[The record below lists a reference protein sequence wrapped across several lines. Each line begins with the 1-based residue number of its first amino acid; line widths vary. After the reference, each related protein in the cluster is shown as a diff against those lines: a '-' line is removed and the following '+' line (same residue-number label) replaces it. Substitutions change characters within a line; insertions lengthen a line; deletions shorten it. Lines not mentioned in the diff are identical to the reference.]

1 MLPTPQFISTFIEEQ
16 FPSFYKEEGPNFIA
30 FVKAYYEWLE
40 ETGNSSHKTRNLFS
54 TRDIDQTADQFVE
67 NFKAKYLFGI
77 PKEIAG
83 DKRFLQ
89 KHILDLYRSKGSQE
103 GLKLLFRLLY
113 NEEIEVYIPSYDIL
127 KASDGIWVEKK
138 YIEATYTRANYDFNG
153 KIITGLISRATAF
166 VESFERAAIKN
177 KIINVFYISN
187 IQGEFLVDEK
197 IIYEGLDPSNAP
209 KILGSPVDLN
219 IISTVPDNAVGDV
232 LIPSEGTG
240 SGYGITTVITSTRN
254 AGTSNATIEFKVING
269 GYGYT
274 ANPTVSITTG
284 SNSTGTGATFTGVTL
299 KNTASLSYST
309 SYINY
314 APYYPI
320 TKTINARTAV
330 ANTTDFIT
338 IASNPFANGNFI
350 LYTTSAGNTAI
361 GGLTNNTSYF
371 VITANS
377 SGFRLASNYSSNS
390 VTFNALTS
398 VSNTLN
404 FITIA
409 SNPFSNNDLATYTV
423 PATNTAI
430 GGLVNAAS
438 YYVVF
443 ANSTGMALANT
454 FGGSNIDITATTS
467 ETHTLR
473 LNGRVINLVAG
484 SIETGHN
491 FYKDQVV
498 RFNANSDVNSAIDFI
513 SITNNLFAN
522 GDHVRYLVAAGNTA
536 ISGLTNNV
544 VYYVSSANSSG
555 LKLSTAYGTAQT
567 NITAGLS
574 QYGHTL
580 SAINVASYTL
590 GSYSYGSSLKN
601 ANINT
606 IIDNSYNILT
616 TTIGTID
623 KLTGINPG
631 IGYDGYVNISI
642 TDPLVAG
649 FGLTSVNG
657 SILGNN
663 ATIWGNVVIGTGLT
677 NSVRIANSGFGY
689 YTNLEDLTLY
699 NSSKANTSQLTRTNI
714 NLGGVGKQ
722 TGFWRTTKGF
732 ISSNKKL
739 QDSYYYQEY
748 SYEIKSSNSLDK
760 YLKILKDVFHP
771 VGNEVFGKAFIYAI
785 DNTQEATISNPVTIF
800 RILGSE
806 LARTITFNANTGVSN
821 TSEFITSI
829 GTNELVANDYVK
841 YYTERYNTPIGG
853 LSNNA
858 KYFITTANSTGLQ
871 LSTSQGGAAINITS
885 KYTETGHHLVQS
897 VPASGNVVF
906 VLNISRLT

>member
-40 ETGNSSHKTRNLFS
+40 ETGNSSNKTRNLFS

-127 KASDGIWVEKK
+127 KTSDGVWVEKK
-138 YIEATYTRANYDFNG
+138 YIEASFTPANYNFNG
-153 KIITGLISRATAF
+153 KIAQGILSKATAF
-166 VESFERAAIKN
+166 IESYERVPIKN
-177 KIINVFYISN
+177 KILNIFYISN

-197 IIYEGLDPSNAP
+197 IVYEGLDALDAP
-209 KILGSPVDLN
+209 KILGSPVSID
-219 IISTVPDNAVGDV
+219 ITSTVPNNATGDILLPV
-232 LIPSEGTG
+232 TGTG
-240 SGYGITTVITSTRN
+240 SGSGLKTIVSTTRN
-254 AGTSNATIEFKVING
+254 AGTSNATVEFKVING
-269 GYGYT
+269 GSGYT
-274 ANPTVSITTG
+274 TNPTISITTG

-299 KNTASLSYST
+299 KNTSSLSYST
-309 SYINY
+309 NYINY

-338 IASNPFANGNFI
+338 IVSNPFANGTLL
-350 LYTTSAGNTAI
+350 LYTTDAGNTAV

-390 VTFNALTS
+390 VTFNALTA

-409 SNPFSNNDLATYTV
+409 SNPFANNDLATYTV

-454 FGGSNIDITATTS
+454 FGGSNIDITATIS

-484 SIETGHN
+484 AIETGHN
-491 FYKDQVV
+491 FFRDQVV
-498 RFNANSDVNSAIDFI
+498 RFNANASVNSTTDFI
-513 SITNNLFAN
+513 SVANNLFAN
-522 GDHVRYLVAAGNTA
+522 GDTVRYLVETGNTV
-536 ISGLTNNV
+536 ISGLTNNTI
-544 VYYVSSANSSG
+544 YYVVSANTTG
-555 LKLSTAYGTAQT
+555 LKLATSYGGA
-567 NITAGLS
+567 NINLTAGAT
-574 QYGHTL
+574 QNGHTL
-580 SAINVASYTL
+580 KAINVSTL
-590 GSYSYGSSLKN
+590 ALNSSNFGSSLNN
-601 ANINT
+601 ANLSSVIN
-606 IIDNSYNILT
+606 SALT
-616 TTIGTID
+616 LLSTTVGTID

-631 IGYDGYVNISI
+631 TGYDGYVNITV

-649 FGLTSVNG
+649 FGFPDGKGN
-657 SILGNN
+657 ILGNN
-663 ATIWGNVVIGTGLT
+663 AVVWGNVVIGTGLT

-689 YTNLEDLTLY
+689 YTKLEDLQFY
-699 NSSKANTSQLTRTNI
+699 NSTQANTSQLTRTNI
-714 NLGGVGKQ
+714 NLGGVGAQ
-722 TGFWRTTKGF
+722 EGFWRTTRGF
-732 ISSNKKL
+732 ISSNKKV

-748 SYEIKSSNSLDK
+748 SYEVKSSRSLDK

-771 VGNEVFGKAFIYAI
+771 AGNEVFGKALIYAV
-785 DNTQEATISNPVTIF
+785 DNTQKAEISNPVTIF

-806 LARTITFNANTGVSN
+806 LAGSIIFNANTGVSN

-829 GTNELVANDYVK
+829 DTNQLAVNDYVQ
-841 YYTERYNTPIGG
+841 YYTETGNTVIGG
-853 LSNNA
+853 LSNNS
-858 KYFITTANSTGLQ
+858 KYFVTSANSTALQ
-871 LSTSQGGAAINITS
+871 LSTALGGNAINITS

-897 VPASGNVVF
+897 VPASGNTIFVF
-906 VLNISRLT
+906 NISRLT